1 MWHSANGEITSPEH
15 EHSIQQNYFMTVTH
29 NMISSRNMQIS
40 SPLKFNIP
48 APMGKIWL
56 SNCKMLWY
64 MNFFNVFLFFALS
77 LLFFLH
83 IVRMFVQF
91 DCKEEPC
98 FLAGKVWWKNS
109 CFLSGE
115 HRQLFFWSFPDRW
128 KHLQRSAT

>member
-1 MWHSANGEITSPEH
+1 
-15 EHSIQQNYFMTVTH
+15 MTVSH

-64 MNFFNVFLFFALS
+64 MIFFFFFALS

-83 IVRMFVQF
+83 IVKCLFSLTVKKNLVSLQGRCGGRALVFYQVNIVSCSSDHFLTDENIFKGQQHNQDKVQKKKKRKLF
-91 DCKEEPC
+91 KT
-98 FLAGKVWWKNS
+98 
-109 CFLSGE
+109 LS
-115 HRQLFFWSFPDRW
+115 
-128 KHLQRSAT
+128 